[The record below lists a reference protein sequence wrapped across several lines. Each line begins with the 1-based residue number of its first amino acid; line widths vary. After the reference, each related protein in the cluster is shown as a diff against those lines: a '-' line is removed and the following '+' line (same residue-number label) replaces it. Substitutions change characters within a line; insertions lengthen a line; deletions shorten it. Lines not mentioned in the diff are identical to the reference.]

1 MQKLP
6 ICAIWRPLR
15 PLSAMTVVNSN
26 PRAFPQEL
34 VETKNRAKRRVN
46 IQEFVSNKFKLQG
59 DKVNEISFITGD
71 QLVSDLY
78 FSHAGDRWL
87 REARVRLWCT
97 VCLWVIKVH
106 ISLWSK
112 NTAHTE
118 DNTRTLCQFLGDIN
132 FGASCR
138 SSGRWPCLFVVLCRC
153 LKLNEEIIYG
163 RRRFIGVCG
172 RLTLS

>member
-87 REARVRLWCT
+87 REARVRL
-97 VCLWVIKVH
+97 
-106 ISLWSK
+106 
-112 NTAHTE
+112 
-118 DNTRTLCQFLGDIN
+118 
-132 FGASCR
+132 
-138 SSGRWPCLFVVLCRC
+138 
-153 LKLNEEIIYG
+153 
-163 RRRFIGVCG
+163 
-172 RLTLS
+172 